1 MHLAAECWLF
11 GNAGMKLKKG
21 KFPFFLRIKALRLK
35 LKPLNAETRVGG
47 GGIWR
52 ITRDGGVEKATI
64 SGPRPSANL
73 AGG

>member
-1 MHLAAECWLF
+1 MLAFRECRDEVEEREVPL
-11 GNAGMKLKKG
+11 
-21 KFPFFLRIKALRLK
+21 FLRIKALRLK